1 MPPRR
6 KPEPPSPLQQWAMIA
21 FESFG
26 FGASAILI
34 VMAVVLVVVG
44 FYVQVVWP
52 LTEWDMVDVSLDS
65 WKPLMK
71 AALLLI
77 FFAGTAIGFSM
88 VTGAAFRK
96 KTPPAPARRG
106 SR

>member
-1 MPPRR
+1 
-6 KPEPPSPLQQWAMIA
+6 MIA

-34 VMAVVLVVVG
+34 VIAAVLVVVG
-44 FYVQVVWP
+44 FYVQVIWP
-52 LTEWDMVDVSLDS
+52 LTDWDMVDVSLEA
-65 WKPLMK
+65 WEPALQ
-71 AALLLI
+71 AVLLLI
-77 FFAGTAIGFSM
+77 FFAATAVGFSM

-96 KTPPAPARRG
+96 KTPPAPARRV